1 MDETLKILDRWL
13 NLTLERDLF
22 SANEVMNLCLDV
34 RQALAAPVAPVAPE
48 PEPVPA

>member
-34 RQALAAPVAPVAPE
+34 RQALAPAPVADPE